1 MQNIRRA
8 LSRALPALLAL
19 GAAAL
24 LALCLQPARAHA
36 DDGTY
41 GFPDVFAGDWY
52 ANDEVLGYALEH
64 GLVRGYDNGCFGP
77 YDDVLRGQV
86 AVVLH
91 RMSGEPAADAPA
103 FEDVDYS
110 EYYGS
115 AIAWARS
122 TGVINGYKDADGE
135 YRTFRPDAPV
145 TREELAAMLANY
157 AGRIGNVVLD
167 ADHSKLGA
175 MPDAASVSDWAR
187 ASVAWAMDAG
197 LMSGDMTSGTAL
209 VNPQGGAWRSA
220 MAKMAGVLHR
230 DVLPP
235 VIDPGHENVVEY
247 RPGVVVAEG
256 ASYAISTDGSV
267 SADAASLPV
276 GAKAGD
282 VVALMP
288 TADNPEGSAVRLD
301 SVAGGRA
308 TGSPVALAEVYQTLD
323 VEGVSDPSAVSI
335 VPADGVEMV
344 QDGRSRASVDFGTY
358 EFKFKGVSFKI
369 SPSSEFKVDFGWGR
383 VKEVYLAC
391 TLAEEVSGKLSVG
404 DEFEHKL
411 CDVSFPTSVPG
422 MFFKMAVWANVSVEG
437 KVQLSVANE
446 TTVGVRY
453 KSEKFVPI
461 AKNKLDVSLE
471 LEASAKAGVDATI
484 SLDALCKPLV
494 DASLGTGAKF
504 EANGLTARPSGLV
517 CCDATSSVYAD
528 LGIGQHDSM
537 LADLDIS
544 WSKGILDK
552 DLGTAHFEN
561 GKAVGRCTWKDGFPD
576 APNVPEPDPD
586 PTPDPGNPD
595 EPGSLIPATPESD
608 FKYSVLDGSEGYEI
622 GEYVSDVGFY
632 VGPGTYV
639 LQYIGQSDMVGIPH
653 SICESSVV
661 SVDLTWSDKPIK
673 ALDMTRCTELRSLRC
688 NGSRI
693 SSLDLSGCTELELLE
708 CGYNALR
715 SLDVSECGKII
726 WLECQEQWDSG
737 VPGEGGRCLDQLNI
751 AGCRYLEHLNCG
763 QTEISSLD
771 LSDCAYLRFLNV
783 FNCTKMSTVD
793 VSANG
798 KLEELYCGACFGVRF
813 LDVSKNPKLEILSC
827 SDNALTK
834 LDIRSNPKLSQLDC
848 SENALL
854 ELDISYNS
862 KLRYLNCSQNRIAN
876 TSALEAWLSQPGHSG
891 QVKPQVL

>member
-8 LSRALPALLAL
+8 LSRALLAL

-24 LALCLQPARAHA
+24 LALCLQPTKAYA

-41 GFPDVFAGDWY
+41 GFPDVSAGDWY

-110 EYYGS
+110 DYYGN

-561 GKAVGRCTWKDGFPD
+561 GKAVERCTWEGGYPDVPDVSDPD
-576 APNVPEPDPD
+576 APAVTPASDFRYEVGYFIASNVGAKPLDQMGWDVGRGYGCEFSWSA
-586 PTPDPGNPD
+586 PGQSGGWPNYDCGYGVYITGYTGMANRVVVPSQID
-595 EPGSLIPATPESD
+595 GIDVVYFAPHSTEPGPRSFDVSQCKSLKVFECYMA
-608 FKYSVLDGSEGYEI
+608 DGMYEEIELGSGSSIQNVFI
-622 GEYVSDVGFY
+622 G
-632 VGPGTYV
+632 
-639 LQYIGQSDMVGIPH
+639 H
-653 SICESSVV
+653 
-661 SVDLTWSDKPIK
+661 TWAKE
-673 ALDMTRCTELRSLRC
+673 A
-688 NGSRI
+688 
-693 SSLDLSGCTELELLE
+693 LDLSRLVGIKTVDI
-708 CGYNALR
+708 YNSEFGRGMVNTSFAKNR
-715 SLDVSECGKII
+715 ASLQRLYMV
-726 WLECQEQWDSG
+726 
-737 VPGEGGRCLDQLNI
+737 N
-751 AGCRYLEHLNCG
+751 
-763 QTEISSLD
+763 
-771 LSDCAYLRFLNV
+771 LNV
-783 FNCTKMSTVD
+783 DRLNVSGMNELIELTTADCDELGEIVLGNCP
-793 VSANG
+793 
-798 KLEELYCGACFGVRF
+798 KLEEINCAN
-813 LDVSKNPKLEILSC
+813 SKL
-827 SDNALTK
+827 AL
-834 LDIRSNPKLSQLDC
+834 
-848 SENALL
+848 
-854 ELDISYNS
+854 LDISG
-862 KLRYLNCSQNRIAN
+862 CSALKTLWCYGNRIAN
-876 TSALEAWLSQPGHSG
+876 TSALEAWLSQPGHDG